1 MKKVMALVIM
11 LGASVVMFAQGYQ
24 KNVKLKQEEV
34 PVAVVQAF
42 QNDFSSISGE
52 LTKGSWSVNAE
63 EKNGVL
69 KPITY
74 AYKAKRGDAKFEA
87 RYTPDGTLDS
97 AKGSDKDKSSSGEKK

>member
-1 MKKVMALVIM
+1 MALVIM

-34 PVAVVQAF
+34 PVAVVTAF
-42 QNDFSSISGE
+42 QNDFSSISSE

-74 AYKAKRGDAKFEA
+74 AYKAKRGDTKFEA

-97 AKGSDKDKSSSGEKK
+97 AKGSDKDKASSGDKK